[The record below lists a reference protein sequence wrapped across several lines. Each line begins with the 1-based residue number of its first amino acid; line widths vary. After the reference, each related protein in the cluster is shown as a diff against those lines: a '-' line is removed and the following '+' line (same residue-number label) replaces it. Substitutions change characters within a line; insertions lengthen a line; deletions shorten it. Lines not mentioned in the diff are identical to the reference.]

1 MRVRKYFSRDIPVMA
16 DIWNEVIDECTC
28 FPYREKLEGFGA
40 EDFFAAQT
48 YSAIAVDFGG
58 NIHGVYVLHADE
70 TDPSGKTA
78 DACFAV
84 KELSRNQKVASD
96 LMTDC
101 LKVAKDKGFS
111 SFRFKNVPGDKKEVC
126 RLCEKFGFEKKQE
139 DECGCVYYREL

>member
-1 MRVRKYFSRDIPVMA
+1 MA
-16 DIWNEVIDECTC
+16 DIWNEVIDECNC

>member
-1 MRVRKYFSRDIPVMA
+1 MRVRKYFNRDIPVMA
-16 DIWNEVIDECTC
+16 EIWNDVIDEDSC

-40 EDFFAAQT
+40 EDFFAAQL

-58 NIHGVYVLHADE
+58 NIHGVYILHSDE
-70 TDPSGKTA
+70 EDASGKTA

-84 KELSRNQKVASD
+84 KGLSRNQKVASD

-101 LKVAKDKGFS
+101 LKIAKDKGFTA
-111 SFRFKNVPGDKKEVC
+111 FRFKNVPTDKKGVC

-139 DECGCVYYREL
+139 DESGCVYYKEL